1 MRDSERPDL
10 QGQILPLWVRMS
22 EDLDPGTEDDQ
33 KILSSLCMWVAYVD
47 EIAGPVQELLI
58 RAAPYAD
65 VDHNAYMMVGE
76 LRRIVE
82 HSPVAVAEVYLQML
96 SEFAPTYRQEDIES
110 TIVAL
115 YESGIETRAMAN
127 SICERYLE
135 RGVEF
140 PALIRERYA
149 PS

>member
-1 MRDSERPDL
+1 M
-10 QGQILPLWVRMS
+10 
-22 EDLDPGTEDDQ
+22 
-33 KILSSLCMWVAYVD
+33 K
-47 EIAGPVQELLI
+47 
-58 RAAPYAD
+58 AAPYAD
-65 VDHNAYMMVGE
+65 VDHNAYMMVAE

-82 HSPVAVAEVYLQML
+82 RSPMAVAEIYLQML
-96 SEFAPTYRQEDIES
+96 SEFAPTYEQEDIEA
-110 TIVAL
+110 TIEAL
-115 YESGIETRAMAN
+115 YESGGEMRAMAN